1 MIGNRDIY
9 LDRTKVNTFSL
20 QLNHCGIQE
29 CTPGYSYGFEANPY
43 HLIHFLLN
51 GGGFLEINHRLI
63 NIHAGQAFYIPPGT
77 PARYCASLETPWTY
91 GWIGFYS
98 NTSNPFIA
106 LLFENQNVISF
117 KMPVEEVEKNLLS
130 VIAVTDKRVSEYSQY
145 NESDFYGEQFTA
157 ILKVSDSLRANSRM
171 LDFFSD
177 LLSFQVP
184 DKAMRMEK
192 DSLALRAKEFMD
204 SHYHEPLKIY
214 DIAASLN
221 THPNYLCAV
230 FKKEYGQTPGDYLCS
245 IRMAQ
250 AAMILKLTDHTIS
263 MIAESLGYANPFRFS
278 AAFKSYY
285 GVSPSAYRKEGR

>member
-1 MIGNRDIY
+1 
-9 LDRTKVNTFSL
+9 
-20 QLNHCGIQE
+20 
-29 CTPGYSYGFEANPY
+29 
-43 HLIHFLLN
+43 
-51 GGGFLEINHRLI
+51 
-63 NIHAGQAFYIPPGT
+63 
-77 PARYCASLETPWTY
+77 
-91 GWIGFYS
+91 
-98 NTSNPFIA
+98 
-106 LLFENQNVISF
+106 
-117 KMPVEEVEKNLLS
+117 
-130 VIAVTDKRVSEYSQY
+130 
-145 NESDFYGEQFTA
+145 
-157 ILKVSDSLRANSRM
+157 M

-221 THPNYLCAV
+221 IHPNYLCAV

>member
-1 MIGNRDIY
+1 
-9 LDRTKVNTFSL
+9 
-20 QLNHCGIQE
+20 
-29 CTPGYSYGFEANPY
+29 
-43 HLIHFLLN
+43 
-51 GGGFLEINHRLI
+51 
-63 NIHAGQAFYIPPGT
+63 
-77 PARYCASLETPWTY
+77 
-91 GWIGFYS
+91 
-98 NTSNPFIA
+98 
-106 LLFENQNVISF
+106 
-117 KMPVEEVEKNLLS
+117 
-130 VIAVTDKRVSEYSQY
+130 
-145 NESDFYGEQFTA
+145 
-157 ILKVSDSLRANSRM
+157 
-171 LDFFSD
+171 
-177 LLSFQVP
+177 
-184 DKAMRMEK
+184 MRMEK

-221 THPNYLCAV
+221 IHPNYLCAV